1 MTPTRPQRS
10 GDNGRGGATN
20 VTEGGPGRGLSCSEA
35 NLIIAATFGHDDMRS
50 KAARDTIGRLK
61 IGMVA
66 DRDTNACRGIAAT
79 NP

>member
-1 MTPTRPQRS
+1 MQ
-10 GDNGRGGATN
+10 
-20 VTEGGPGRGLSCSEA
+20 
-35 NLIIAATFGHDDMRS
+35 S

-61 IGMVA
+61 IGMGA